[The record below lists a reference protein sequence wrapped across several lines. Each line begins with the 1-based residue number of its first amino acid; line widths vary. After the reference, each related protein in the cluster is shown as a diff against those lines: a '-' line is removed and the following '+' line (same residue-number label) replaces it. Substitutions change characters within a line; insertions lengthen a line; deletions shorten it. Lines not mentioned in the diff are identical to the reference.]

1 MTSDYLKT
9 IVLDYWIYK
18 RGYYLCATEVR
29 SGPDIADVL
38 VSDDKEIIEI
48 EVKISY
54 SDFLADYKKRKYFY
68 NDKIP
73 MSDHFFL
80 KANKFY
86 FLVPAEMGER
96 CLKYLTDNRLPY
108 GLLSYNGTLNILK
121 SCRRLKE
128 LKERE
133 MLSIKDAII
142 HRATS
147 ELVMLRKEKLDNL
160 HKT

>member
-9 IVLDYWIYK
+9 IALTYWRFK

-29 SGPDIADVL
+29 AGSDIADVL
-38 VSDDKEIIEI
+38 VSNGKDIIEI

-54 SDFLADYKKRKYFY
+54 SDFLADYKKRKHFY

-73 MSDHFFL
+73 MSDHYFL

-86 FLVPAEMGER
+86 FLVPGEIGER
-96 CLKYLTDNRLPY
+96 CLNYLIDNHFPY
-108 GLLSYNGTLNILK
+108 GLLSFNGKLNILK

-128 LKERE
+128 LKDRE
-133 MLSIKDAII
+133 IISINDAII

-147 ELVMLRKEKLDNL
+147 ELVSLREKNL
-160 HKT
+160 THPGN